1 MLHPA
6 ARIESAPLAQ
16 AAQSA
21 EKGEGRLAGR
31 GESGQRTG
39 MQFIDLG
46 AQRRRIE
53 KRLKAAIERVVDHGQ
68 YILGPEV
75 AEFERRIAA
84 YVGVEHAVA
93 CANGTDAL
101 MLPLMAAEIGP
112 GDAVF
117 CPSFTFA
124 ATAEVVAWMGATPVF
139 AEIDEATYNIEPN
152 GLAAALETARKHEL
166 RARALITVD
175 LFGQACDYDPIEAFC
190 KQNDLVLIADSAQGY
205 GARYKG
211 RVAGAIG
218 DFATTSFFP
227 AKPLGCYGDGGAIL
241 TDNDEHT
248 ALILSL
254 RFHGKGS
261 YKYDNVRIGVNS
273 RLDTLQAAVLIEKL
287 KVYAEEIEKRQ
298 RVAQRY
304 TQALKDLVTTPYV
317 MPDCVSTW
325 AQYTIRV
332 HADRRDAF
340 QAALK
345 AKGVPT
351 TVYYP
356 KPLHQQTAYKHFPV
370 AGNGLPISERVARE
384 VVALP
389 MHPYLDEATQ
399 DYIIEAVREALKPAV
414 AA

>member
-1 MLHPA
+1 MSERPA
-6 ARIESAPLAQ
+6 IE
-16 AAQSA
+16 
-21 EKGEGRLAGR
+21 
-31 GESGQRTG
+31 
-39 MQFIDLG
+39 FIDLK
-46 AQRRRIE
+46 AQRQHIGQAME
-53 KRLKAAIERVVDHGQ
+53 DAILKVVRDGN

-75 AEFERRIAA
+75 AEFETGLAA
-84 YVGVEHAVA
+84 FCGAKHAIGV
-93 CANGTDAL
+93 ANGTDAL
-101 MLPLMAAEIGP
+101 ILVLEALGIGP
-112 GDAVF
+112 GDAVI

-139 AEIDEATYNIEPN
+139 AEIDEATYNIDPK
-152 GLAAALETARKHEL
+152 GLSAALETARKHEL
-166 RARALITVD
+166 RPRALITVD

-190 KQNDLVLIADSAQGY
+190 KEHGLVLIADSAQGY

-211 RVAGAIG
+211 RVAGSIG

-241 TDNDEHT
+241 TDSDEHT

-273 RLDTLQAAVLIEKL
+273 RLDTLQAAVLNEKL
-287 KVYAEEIEKRQ
+287 KVYAEEIDKRQ
-298 RVAQRY
+298 LVAARY
-304 TQALKDLVTTPYV
+304 TAALKDLVLTPYV

-332 HADRRDAF
+332 DAGRRDAF

-345 AKGVPT
+345 ARGVPT

-370 AGNGLPISERVARE
+370 AGNGLPISERVAQE

-399 DYIIEAVREALKPAV
+399 DYIIAAVREALSAPAAAV
-414 AA
+414 A

>member
-1 MLHPA
+1 MGTPT
-6 ARIESAPLAQ
+6 IE
-16 AAQSA
+16 
-21 EKGEGRLAGR
+21 
-31 GESGQRTG
+31 
-39 MQFIDLG
+39 FIDLK
-46 AQRRRIE
+46 AQREHIGQAME
-53 KRLKAAIERVVDHGQ
+53 DAILKVVREGS

-75 AEFERRIAA
+75 QQFETGLAA
-84 YVGVEHAVA
+84 FCGAKNAIGV
-93 CANGTDAL
+93 ANGTDAL
-101 MLPLMAAEIGP
+101 ILVLEALGIGP
-112 GDAVF
+112 GDAVI

-139 AEIDEATYNIEPN
+139 AEIDEATYNIDPK
-152 GLAAALETARKHEL
+152 GLAAALDTARKHEL
-166 RARALITVD
+166 EPRALITVD

-190 KQNDLVLIADSAQGY
+190 KQNDLVLISDSAQGY
-205 GARYKG
+205 GASYKG
-211 RVAGAIG
+211 RIAGSIG

-241 TDNDEHT
+241 TDSDEHT

-273 RLDTLQAAVLIEKL
+273 RLDTLQAAVLLEKL

-298 RVAQRY
+298 LVAQRY

-317 MPDCVSTW
+317 MPGCTSTW

-332 HADRRDAF
+332 DAGRRDAF

-356 KPLHQQTAYKHFPV
+356 KPLHQQTAYKHYPV
-370 AGNGLPISERVARE
+370 AGNGLPISERVAQE

-389 MHPYLDEATQ
+389 MHPYLDVATQ
-399 DYIIEAVREALKPAV
+399 DYIIEAVREVLSSPTAAV
-414 AA
+414 A

>member
-1 MLHPA
+1 MSERPA
-6 ARIESAPLAQ
+6 IE
-16 AAQSA
+16 
-21 EKGEGRLAGR
+21 
-31 GESGQRTG
+31 
-39 MQFIDLG
+39 FIDLK
-46 AQRRRIE
+46 AQRRHIGQAME
-53 KRLKAAIERVVDHGQ
+53 DAILKVVRDGN

-75 AEFERRIAA
+75 GEFETGLAA
-84 YVGVEHAVA
+84 FCGAKHAIGV
-93 CANGTDAL
+93 ANGTDAL
-101 MLPLMAAEIGP
+101 ILVLEALGIGP
-112 GDAVF
+112 GDAVI

-139 AEIDEATYNIEPN
+139 AEIDEATYNLDPK
-152 GLAAALETARKHEL
+152 GLSAALETARKHEL
-166 RARALITVD
+166 KPRALISVD
-175 LFGQACDYDPIEAFC
+175 LFGQACDYEPIEAFC
-190 KQNDLVLIADSAQGY
+190 KQNGLVLIADSAQGF

-211 RVAGAIG
+211 RVAGSIG

-241 TDNDEHT
+241 TDSDEHT

-273 RLDTLQAAVLIEKL
+273 RLDTLQAAVLNEKL
-287 KVYAEEIEKRQ
+287 KVYAEELDKRQ
-298 RVAQRY
+298 LVAARY
-304 TQALKDLVTTPYV
+304 TAALKDLVTTPYV

-332 HADRRDAF
+332 DAGRRDAF

-356 KPLHQQTAYKHFPV
+356 KPLHQQTAYRHFPV
-370 AGNGLPISERVARE
+370 AGNGLPISERVAQE

-399 DYIIEAVREALKPAV
+399 DYIIAAVREALSAPTAAV
-414 AA
+414 A

>member
-1 MLHPA
+1 MAELPA
-6 ARIESAPLAQ
+6 IE
-16 AAQSA
+16 
-21 EKGEGRLAGR
+21 
-31 GESGQRTG
+31 
-39 MQFIDLG
+39 FIDLK
-46 AQRRRIE
+46 AQRRHIGQAME
-53 KRLKAAIERVVDHGQ
+53 DAILKVVRDGN

-75 AEFERRIAA
+75 QQFETGLAA
-84 YVGVEHAVA
+84 FCGAKHAIGV
-93 CANGTDAL
+93 ANGTDAL
-101 MLPLMAAEIGP
+101 ILVLEALGIGP
-112 GDAVF
+112 GDAVI

-139 AEIDEATYNIEPN
+139 AEIDEATYNIDPK
-152 GLAAALETARKHEL
+152 GLAAALDTAKKHEL
-166 RARALITVD
+166 KPRALITVD

-190 KQNDLVLIADSAQGY
+190 KQNGLVLISDSAQGY

-241 TDNDEHT
+241 TDSDEHT

-273 RLDTLQAAVLIEKL
+273 RLDTIQAAVLIEKL

-298 RVAQRY
+298 LVAQRY
-304 TQALKDLVTTPYV
+304 TAALKDLVVTPYV
-317 MPDCVSTW
+317 MPDCVSTF

-332 HADRRDAF
+332 DAGRRDAF

-370 AGNGLPISERVARE
+370 AGNGLPISERVAQE

-389 MHPYLDEATQ
+389 MHPYLDETTQ
-399 DYIIEAVREALKPAV
+399 DTIIEAVREALTARTAAV
-414 AA
+414 A

>member
-1 MLHPA
+1 MSERPA
-6 ARIESAPLAQ
+6 IE
-16 AAQSA
+16 
-21 EKGEGRLAGR
+21 
-31 GESGQRTG
+31 
-39 MQFIDLG
+39 FIDLK
-46 AQRRRIE
+46 AQRRHIGQAME
-53 KRLKAAIERVVDHGQ
+53 DAILKVVRDGN

-75 AEFERRIAA
+75 GEFETGLAA
-84 YVGVEHAVA
+84 FCGAKHAIGV
-93 CANGTDAL
+93 ANGTDAL
-101 MLPLMAAEIGP
+101 ILVLEALGIGP
-112 GDAVF
+112 GDAVI

-139 AEIDEATYNIEPN
+139 AEIDEATYNLDPK

-166 RARALITVD
+166 KPRALISVD

-190 KQNDLVLIADSAQGY
+190 KQNGLVLIADSAQGF

-211 RVAGAIG
+211 RVAGSIG

-241 TDNDEHT
+241 TDSDEHT

-273 RLDTLQAAVLIEKL
+273 RLDTLQAAVLNEKL
-287 KVYAEEIEKRQ
+287 KVYAEELDKRQ
-298 RVAQRY
+298 LVAARY
-304 TQALKDLVTTPYV
+304 TAALKDLVTTPYV

-332 HADRRDAF
+332 DADRRDAF

-356 KPLHQQTAYKHFPV
+356 KPLHQQTAYRHFPV
-370 AGNGLPISERVARE
+370 AGNGLPISERVAQE

-399 DYIIEAVREALKPAV
+399 DYIIAAVREALSAPTAAV
-414 AA
+414 A

>member
-1 MLHPA
+1 MSERPA
-6 ARIESAPLAQ
+6 IE
-16 AAQSA
+16 
-21 EKGEGRLAGR
+21 
-31 GESGQRTG
+31 
-39 MQFIDLG
+39 FIDLK
-46 AQRRRIE
+46 AQRQHIGQAME
-53 KRLKAAIERVVDHGQ
+53 DAILKVVREGS

-75 AEFERRIAA
+75 QQFETGLAA
-84 YVGVEHAVA
+84 FCGAKHAIGV
-93 CANGTDAL
+93 ANGTDAL
-101 MLPLMAAEIGP
+101 ILVLEALGIGP
-112 GDAVF
+112 GDAVI

-139 AEIDEATYNIEPN
+139 AEIDEATYNIDPK
-152 GLAAALETARKHEL
+152 GLAAALDTAKKHEL
-166 RARALITVD
+166 KPRALITVD

-190 KQNDLVLIADSAQGY
+190 RENDLILIADSAQGY

-241 TDNDEHT
+241 TDSDEHT

-304 TQALKDLVTTPYV
+304 TEALKGLVTTPYV
-317 MPDCVSTW
+317 MPDCVSTF

-332 HADRRDAF
+332 DADRRDAF

-370 AGNGLPISERVARE
+370 AGNGLPISERAAQE

-399 DYIIEAVREALKPAV
+399 DYIIEAVREALKREAS

>member
-1 MLHPA
+1 MSERPA
-6 ARIESAPLAQ
+6 IE
-16 AAQSA
+16 
-21 EKGEGRLAGR
+21 
-31 GESGQRTG
+31 
-39 MQFIDLG
+39 FIDLK
-46 AQRRRIE
+46 AQRAHIGQAME
-53 KRLKAAIERVVDHGQ
+53 DAILKVVRDGN

-75 AEFERRIAA
+75 EQFETGLAA
-84 YVGVEHAVA
+84 FCGAKHAIGV
-93 CANGTDAL
+93 ANGTDAL
-101 MLPLMAAEIGP
+101 ILVLEALGIGP
-112 GDAVF
+112 GDAVI

-139 AEIDEATYNIEPN
+139 AEIDEATYNLDPK

-166 RARALITVD
+166 KPRALISVD

-190 KQNDLVLIADSAQGY
+190 KQNGLVLIADSAQGF

-211 RVAGAIG
+211 RVAGSIG

-241 TDNDEHT
+241 TDSDEHT

-273 RLDTLQAAVLIEKL
+273 RLDTLQAAVLNEKL
-287 KVYAEEIEKRQ
+287 KVYAEELDKRQ
-298 RVAQRY
+298 LVATRY
-304 TQALKDLVTTPYV
+304 TAALKDLVTTPYV
-317 MPDCVSTW
+317 TPDCVSTW

-332 HADRRDAF
+332 DADRRDAF

-356 KPLHQQTAYKHFPV
+356 KPLHQQTAYRHFPV
-370 AGNGLPISERVARE
+370 AGNGLPISERVAQE

-399 DYIIEAVREALKPAV
+399 DYIIAAVREALSAPTAAV
-414 AA
+414 A